1 MISCYPYK
9 LSDGTWHVVRTT
21 VTVAFE
27 HPVHGTFY
35 AEADGRIATKGK
47 NEHVF
52 ETRQEADRWFLDL
65 LLEKRHEAS
74 AALTAQIEELEK
86 RVATAEAV
94 G

>member
-1 MISCYPYK
+1 MILCYPYK

-21 VTVAFE
+21 VKVAFD

-35 AEADGRIATKGK
+35 AEDGGRIATKGK

-52 ETRQEADRWFLDL
+52 RTREEADRWFLDL
-65 LLEKRHEAS
+65 LLAKRQEAS

-86 RVATAEAV
+86 RVATAAAV